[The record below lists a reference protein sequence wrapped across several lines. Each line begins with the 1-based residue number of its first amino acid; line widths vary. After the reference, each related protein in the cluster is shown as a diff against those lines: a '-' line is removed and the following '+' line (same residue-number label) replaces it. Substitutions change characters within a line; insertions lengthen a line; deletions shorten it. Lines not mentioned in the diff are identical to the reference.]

1 MHSFQIILS
10 LSVCLPSQSVNS
22 ADWYKFGSA
31 MELENK
37 VFSLY
42 GQKVFTEIVKF
53 GSKFDEN
60 FRISMTFEKTTL
72 FQHR

>member
-22 ADWYKFGSA
+22 ADWYKFSSA

-37 VFSLY
+37 VLLY
-42 GQKVFTEIVKF
+42 GQKVFTEIVKL
-53 GSKFDEN
+53 GSKFDE
-60 FRISMTFEKTTL
+60 EL
-72 FQHR
+72 Q